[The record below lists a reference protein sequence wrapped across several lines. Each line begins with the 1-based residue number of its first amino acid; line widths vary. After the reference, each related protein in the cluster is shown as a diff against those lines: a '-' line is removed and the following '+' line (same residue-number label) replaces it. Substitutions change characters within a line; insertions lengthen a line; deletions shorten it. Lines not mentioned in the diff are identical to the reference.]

1 MPGHIILIL
10 SWNNARTLIEVEMYH
25 AKWIQKTIKYD
36 QDYLWRSTQIISVLC
51 STEHLLTR
59 RQTALWLICLFP
71 QFWRLDL

>member
-10 SWNNARTLIEVEMYH
+10 SWDNAWTLIEVEMYH
-25 AKWIQKTIKYD
+25 AKWIQKTIKYN
-36 QDYLWRSTQIISVLC
+36 QDYLWRSSQIISVLC

-71 QFWRLDL
+71 PLWRLDL